1 MSVLVDNTMELINP
15 YLLKAPDTAL
25 SVQSNIA
32 VKKHSKKKKHPVYI
46 LPVEECLHL
55 ITIGN
60 ILPNTRYRLVLTQ
73 SLAVFKRIE

>member
-32 VKKHSKKKKHPVYI
+32 IKKHSKKEISSVRMPTFNYYRKYIAKHSLSV
-46 LPVEECLHL
+46 L
-55 ITIGN
+55 
-60 ILPNTRYRLVLTQ
+60 LTQ